1 MAITIF
7 WISAMPLDPLTPSMS
22 RRAVLAMGAVGVV
35 AALLRP
41 ARANPIGGIDLT
53 TSTYGGGTLP
63 KGIRSRMIHGVN
75 GLDVHILEAGYE
87 KPGRPLA
94 LLLHGFPDLA
104 YGWRHLM
111 PILADAGYHV
121 VAPDQRGFG
130 RTTGWVND
138 YDTPLAPFSL
148 LNMTRDALGLVLV
161 LGYRRTAM
169 LVGHDLGSPVAA
181 YCALAR
187 PDVFPSVVL
196 MSAPFPGP
204 PTMPFDIAESEV
216 SPVRSNTGN
225 QKLAAALAALDP
237 PREHYQQY
245 LSSRKANQDMW
256 HPPQGL
262 HAFLRAFFYVKSADW
277 PGNKP
282 HPLKALTAT
291 ELAQMPTY
299 YVMDLGK
306 TMPETVAPFE
316 PSAAEVLPSKW
327 LTEPELGVYTDEY
340 GRTGFQGA
348 LQAYR
353 VFSDPDLNAE
363 LRLFSGKTID
373 VPSLF
378 IGGKSDWGTWSAPG
392 ALELMRTKAATGMRG
407 IELIDGAGH
416 WIQQE
421 QPVRLSEL
429 LLAFVREVGGVDH
442 TGG

>member
-1 MAITIF
+1 MTA
-7 WISAMPLDPLTPSMS
+7 SP
-22 RRAVLAMGAVGVV
+22 
-35 AALLRP
+35 
-41 ARANPIGGIDLT
+41 
-53 TSTYGGGTLP
+53 YGEGTLP
-63 KGIRSRMIHGVN
+63 KVVRSRMIHGVN

-87 KPGRPLA
+87 SPGRPLA

-104 YGWRHLM
+104 YGWRHLL
-111 PILADAGYHV
+111 PLLADAGYHA

-130 RTTGWVND
+130 RTTGWVNS
-138 YDTPLAPFSL
+138 YDAPLEPFSL
-148 LNMTRDALGLVLV
+148 LNMTRDALALVSA

-169 LVGHDLGSPVAA
+169 LVGHDFGSPVAA
-181 YCALAR
+181 CCTLAR

-204 PTMPFDIAESEV
+204 PAFPFNTAESAASSV
-216 SPVRSNTGN
+216 QPNTDT

-237 PREHYQQY
+237 PREYYQQY
-245 LSSRKANQDMW
+245 LSTRGANDDMW

-262 HAFLRAFFYVKSADW
+262 NAFLRAFFHVKSADW

-282 HPLKALTAT
+282 HPLQARTAV
-291 ELAQMPTY
+291 ELAQLPTY

-306 TMPETVAPFE
+306 TMPETVAPFH
-316 PSAAEVLPSKW
+316 PSAAEVEACKW
-327 LTEPELGVYTDEY
+327 LTEPELGVYVEEY

-353 VFSDPDLNAE
+353 VLSDPGLNAE

-378 IGGKSDWGTWSAPG
+378 IGGTNDWGTYAAPG
-392 ALELMRTKAATGMRG
+392 ALDLMEAKAVTRMSS
-407 IELIDGAGH
+407 IEMIEGAGH

-421 QPVRLSEL
+421 QPVRLSTL
-429 LLAFVREVGGVDH
+429 LLAFIEKVGGADH
-442 TGG
+442 IGDCGPGGRQPG

>member
-1 MAITIF
+1 M
-7 WISAMPLDPLTPSMS
+7 
-22 RRAVLAMGAVGVV
+22 
-35 AALLRP
+35 
-41 ARANPIGGIDLT
+41 
-53 TSTYGGGTLP
+53 
-63 KGIRSRMIHGVN
+63 IRGVN
-75 GLDVHILEAGYE
+75 GLDVHILEAGFE
-87 KPGRPLA
+87 SPGRPLA

-104 YGWRHLM
+104 YGWRHLI

-121 VAPDQRGFG
+121 VAPDQRGYG
-130 RTTGWVND
+130 RTTGWAD
-138 YDTPLAPFSL
+138 GYDAPLEPFSL
-148 LNMTRDALGLVLV
+148 LNMTRDALGLVSA

-169 LVGHDLGSPVAA
+169 LVGHDFGSPVAA

-204 PTMPFDIAESEV
+204 PAFPFDTAEQVEPSV
-216 SPVRSNTGN
+216 PPNNDN

-237 PREHYQQY
+237 PREYYQQY
-245 LSSRKANQDMW
+245 LSTRQANDDMW
-256 HPPQGL
+256 HPPRGL
-262 HAFLRAFFYVKSADW
+262 HAFLRAFFYLKSADW

-282 HPLKALTAT
+282 YPLKGRTAAD
-291 ELAQMPTY
+291 LAQMPTY
-299 YVMDLGK
+299 YVMELGK

-316 PSAAEVLPSKW
+316 PSAAEIQACKW

-353 VFSDPDLNAE
+353 VVSDPGLNAE
-363 LRLFSGKTID
+363 LRLFSGRTID

-378 IGGKSDWGTWSAPG
+378 IGGKSDWGTYSAPG
-392 ALELMRTKAATGMRG
+392 ALELMRTKATTKMGE

-421 QPVRLSEL
+421 QPARLGML
-429 LLAFVREVGGVDH
+429 LLAFAKEVGTVDRASR
-442 TGG
+442 

>member
-1 MAITIF
+1 
-7 WISAMPLDPLTPSMS
+7 
-22 RRAVLAMGAVGVV
+22 
-35 AALLRP
+35 
-41 ARANPIGGIDLT
+41 
-53 TSTYGGGTLP
+53 
-63 KGIRSRMIHGVN
+63 
-75 GLDVHILEAGYE
+75 
-87 KPGRPLA
+87 
-94 LLLHGFPDLA
+94 
-104 YGWRHLM
+104 
-111 PILADAGYHV
+111 

-130 RTTGWVND
+130 RTTGWVNG
-138 YDTPLAPFSL
+138 YDAQLEPFSL
-148 LNMTRDALGLVLV
+148 LNMTRDALGLVSA

-204 PTMPFDIAESEV
+204 PAFPFNIAESEASSV
-216 SPVRSNTGN
+216 QPNTEN

-237 PREHYQQY
+237 PREYYQQY
-245 LSSRKANQDMW
+245 LSTPEANDDMW

-282 HPLKALTAT
+282 HPLKARTAI

-306 TMPETVAPFE
+306 TMPQTVAPFQ
-316 PSAAEVLPSKW
+316 PSAAEVLASKW
-327 LTEPELGVYTDEY
+327 LTEPELGVYTEEY

-353 VFSDPDLNAE
+353 VYSDPDLNAE

-378 IGGKSDWGTWSAPG
+378 IGGKSDWGTYSAPG
-392 ALELMRTKAATGMRG
+392 AVDLMRTKAATRMGG

-416 WIQQE
+416 WVQQE
-421 QPVRLSEL
+421 QPVRLSTL
-429 LLAFVREVGGVDH
+429 LLAFSKEVSGAGH
-442 TGG
+442 TSGQAHRC

>member
-1 MAITIF
+1 MTA
-7 WISAMPLDPLTPSMS
+7 
-22 RRAVLAMGAVGVV
+22 
-35 AALLRP
+35 
-41 ARANPIGGIDLT
+41 
-53 TSTYGGGTLP
+53 STYGNGTLS
-63 KGIRSRMIHGVN
+63 KAIRSRVIHGVN
-75 GLDVHILEAGYE
+75 GLDVHILEAGHDT
-87 KPGRPLA
+87 PDRPLV

-111 PILADAGYHV
+111 PRLSEAGYHV

-138 YDTPLAPFSL
+138 YDTQLEPFGI
-148 LNMTRDALGLVLV
+148 LNLTRDALALVST

-181 YCALAR
+181 YCSLAR
-187 PDVFPSVVL
+187 PDIFPSVVL

-204 PTMPFDIAESEV
+204 PAFPFNIAGSETAEAQ
-216 SPVRSNTGN
+216 PNNEG

-237 PREHYQQY
+237 PREYYQQY
-245 LSSRKANQDMW
+245 LGARNANADMW
-256 HPPQGL
+256 HPPEGL
-262 HAFLRAFFYVKSADW
+262 HAFLRAFFYVKSGDW

-282 HPLKALTAT
+282 HPLKARTAL

-306 TMPETVAPFE
+306 TMPETVAPFMPPANE
-316 PSAAEVLPSKW
+316 IAGCKW
-327 LTEPELGVYTDEY
+327 LTDPELGVYTEEY
-340 GRTGFQGA
+340 SRTGFQGA

-353 VFSDPDLNAE
+353 VLSDPALNAE

-378 IGGKSDWGTWSAPG
+378 IGGKSDWGTYSAPG
-392 ALELMRTKAATGMRG
+392 ALDLMKTKATTRMGK

-421 QPVRLSEL
+421 QPLRLCEL
-429 LLAFVREVGGVDH
+429 LLAFLKESSEN
-442 TGG
+442 

>member
-1 MAITIF
+1 
-7 WISAMPLDPLTPSMS
+7 
-22 RRAVLAMGAVGVV
+22 
-35 AALLRP
+35 
-41 ARANPIGGIDLT
+41 LT
-53 TSTYGGGTLP
+53 TSTYGEGTLP
-63 KGIRSRMIHGVN
+63 KGVRSRMIHGVN
-75 GLDVHILEAGYE
+75 GLDVHILEAGHE
-87 KPGRPLA
+87 SPGRPLA

-104 YGWRHLM
+104 YGWRHLI

-130 RTTGWVND
+130 RTTGWVNG
-138 YDTPLAPFSL
+138 YDTQLAPFSL
-148 LNMTRDALGLVLV
+148 LNMTRDALGLVSA
-161 LGYRRTAM
+161 LGYRRTTM

-187 PDVFPSVVL
+187 PDVFPSLVL

-204 PTMPFDIAESEV
+204 PALPFNIAEGEASA
-216 SPVRSNTGN
+216 SPPNNEG

-237 PREHYQQY
+237 PRLHYQQY
-245 LSSRKANQDMW
+245 LSTREANHDMW

-282 HPLKALTAT
+282 HPLKARTAI

-306 TMPETVAPFE
+306 TMPQTVAPFH
-316 PSAAEVLPSKW
+316 PSAAEVLACQW
-327 LTEPELGVYTDEY
+327 LTEPELDVYAAEY

-353 VFSDPDLNAE
+353 VFTDPDLNAE

-378 IGGKSDWGTWSAPG
+378 IGGKSDWANYVSPG
-392 ALELMRTKAATGMRG
+392 ALELMKTKATTRMSG

-421 QPVRLSEL
+421 QPARLAAL
-429 LLAFVREVGGVDH
+429 LLAFMKDVSRADH
-442 TGG
+442 KGA

>member
-1 MAITIF
+1 M
-7 WISAMPLDPLTPSMS
+7 
-22 RRAVLAMGAVGVV
+22 
-35 AALLRP
+35 
-41 ARANPIGGIDLT
+41 T
-53 TSTYGGGTLP
+53 TSSYGEGTLP
-63 KGIRSRMIHGVN
+63 KGVRSRMIHGVN

-87 KPGRPLA
+87 SAGRPLA

-104 YGWRHLM
+104 YGWRHLI
-111 PILADAGYHV
+111 PILADAAYHV

-130 RTTGWVND
+130 RTIGWVNG
-138 YDTPLAPFSL
+138 YDVQLEPFGL
-148 LNMTRDALGLVLV
+148 LNMARDALGLVSA

-169 LVGHDLGSPVAA
+169 LVGHDLGSPVVA

-187 PDVFPSVVL
+187 PDVFSSVVL

-204 PTMPFDIAESEV
+204 PAFPFSTAESEASSV
-216 SPVRSNTGN
+216 QPNIEN

-237 PREHYQQY
+237 PRVYYQQY
-245 LSSRKANQDMW
+245 LSAREANDDLW

-277 PGNKP
+277 PANKP
-282 HPLKALTAT
+282 HPLKARTAT

-306 TMPETVAPFE
+306 TMPQTVAPFQ
-316 PSAAEVLPSKW
+316 PSAAEVQSCKW

-353 VFSDPDLNAE
+353 VYSDPDLNAE

-378 IGGKSDWGTWSAPG
+378 IAGKSDWGTYSAPG
-392 ALELMRTKAATGMRG
+392 AVDLMRTKAATMMGD

-416 WIQQE
+416 WVQQE
-421 QPVRLSEL
+421 QPARLSTL
-429 LLAFVREVGGVDH
+429 LLAFNKETVGRDH
-442 TGG
+442 RL

>member
-1 MAITIF
+1 
-7 WISAMPLDPLTPSMS
+7 MPTY
-22 RRAVLAMGAVGVV
+22 
-35 AALLRP
+35 AA
-41 ARANPIGGIDLT
+41 
-53 TSTYGGGTLP
+53 GTLP
-63 KGIRSRMIHGVN
+63 KGVRSRMIHGVN
-75 GLDVHILEAGYE
+75 GLDVHILEAGHE
-87 KPGRPLA
+87 NAGRPLA

-121 VAPDQRGFG
+121 VAPDQRGYG
-130 RTTGWVND
+130 GTTGWAND
-138 YDTPLAPFSL
+138 YDAPLGPFSL
-148 LNMTRDALGLVLV
+148 LNMTRDALGLVSA
-161 LGYRRTAM
+161 LGYRHTSM

-204 PTMPFDIAESEV
+204 PALPFDTARNEAS
-216 SPVRSNTGN
+216 SAQPNSDGR
-225 QKLAAALAALDP
+225 KLAAALAALDP
-237 PREHYQQY
+237 PRAYYQQY
-245 LSSRKANQDMW
+245 LSTRNANRDIW

-262 HAFLRAFFYVKSADW
+262 STFLRAFFHVKSADW

-282 HPLKALTAT
+282 HPLKALTAA

-306 TMPETVAPFE
+306 TMPETVAPFQ
-316 PSAAEVLPSKW
+316 PSAAETVACKW
-327 LTEPELGVYTDEY
+327 LTDAELGVYTAEY

-353 VFSDPDLNAE
+353 VLSDPDLNAE

-378 IGGKSDWGTWSAPG
+378 IGGKSDWGTYSAPG
-392 ALELMRTKAATGMRG
+392 ALDLMRTKAATSMRG
-407 IELIDGAGH
+407 VELIDGAGH

-421 QPVRLSEL
+421 QPARLGER
-429 LLAFVREVGGVDH
+429 LLAFAKA
-442 TGG
+442 

>member
-1 MAITIF
+1 
-7 WISAMPLDPLTPSMS
+7 
-22 RRAVLAMGAVGVV
+22 
-35 AALLRP
+35 
-41 ARANPIGGIDLT
+41 
-53 TSTYGGGTLP
+53 
-63 KGIRSRMIHGVN
+63 MIHRVN

-87 KPGRPLA
+87 SPGRPLA

-104 YGWRHLM
+104 YGWRHLI

-130 RTTGWVND
+130 RTTGWVNG
-138 YDTPLAPFSL
+138 YDAQLEPFSL
-148 LNMTRDALGLVLV
+148 LNMTRDALGLVSA
-161 LGYRRTAM
+161 LGYRCTAM

-204 PTMPFDIAESEV
+204 PALPLNTAESEASSV
-216 SPVRSNTGN
+216 QPNTEN

-237 PREHYQQY
+237 PRQYYQQY
-245 LSSRKANQDMW
+245 LSTREANHDMW

-282 HPLKALTAT
+282 HPLKARTAI

-306 TMPETVAPFE
+306 TMPQTVAPFQ
-316 PSAAEVLPSKW
+316 PSAAEVLGSKW
-327 LTEPELGVYTDEY
+327 LTEPELGVYTEEY

-353 VFSDPDLNAE
+353 VYSDPDLNAE
-363 LRLFSGKTID
+363 LHLFSGKTID

-378 IGGKSDWGTWSAPG
+378 IGGKSDWGTYSAPG
-392 ALELMRTKAATGMRG
+392 AVDLMRTKAATRMAG

-416 WIQQE
+416 WVQQE
-421 QPVRLSEL
+421 QPVRLSTL
-429 LLAFVREVGGVDH
+429 LLAFIKEVGGADH
-442 TGG
+442 TSG

>member
-1 MAITIF
+1 M
-7 WISAMPLDPLTPSMS
+7 
-22 RRAVLAMGAVGVV
+22 
-35 AALLRP
+35 
-41 ARANPIGGIDLT
+41 T
-53 TSTYGGGTLP
+53 TSSYGGGTLP
-63 KGIRSRMIHGVN
+63 KGVRSRMIHGVN
-75 GLDVHILEAGYE
+75 GLNVHILEAGYE
-87 KPGRPLA
+87 SPGRPLA

-104 YGWRHLM
+104 YGWRHLI
-111 PILADAGYHV
+111 PVLADAGYHV

-130 RTTGWVND
+130 RTTGWVNS
-138 YDTPLAPFSL
+138 YDAQLEPFSL
-148 LNMTRDALGLVLV
+148 LNMTRDALGLVSA

-204 PTMPFDIAESEV
+204 PALPFNTAESEASSV
-216 SPVRSNTGN
+216 QPNTEN
-225 QKLAAALAALDP
+225 QKVAAALAALDP

-245 LSSRKANQDMW
+245 LSTREANDDMW

-262 HAFLRAFFYVKSADW
+262 HAFLRAFFHVKSADW

-282 HPLKALTAT
+282 HPLKAATAT

-299 YVMDLGK
+299 YVMDRGK
-306 TMPETVAPFE
+306 TMPQTVAPFQ
-316 PSAAEVLPSKW
+316 PSAAEVLTCKW
-327 LTEPELGVYTDEY
+327 LTEPELEVYTEEY

-353 VFSDPDLNAE
+353 VFSDPGLNAE

-378 IGGKSDWGTWSAPG
+378 IGGNSDWGTYSAPG
-392 ALELMRTKAATGMRG
+392 AVDLMRTKAATRMAG

-421 QPVRLSEL
+421 QPVRLSKV
-429 LLAFVREVGGVDH
+429 LLAFIKEIGGADH
-442 TGG
+442 TSR

>member
-1 MAITIF
+1 MSNRPGLKPTA
-7 WISAMPLDPLTPSMS
+7 S
-22 RRAVLAMGAVGVV
+22 RRAVLAMGAATLM
-35 AALLRP
+35 AAFLRP
-41 ARANPIGGIDLT
+41 ARANLTGATDLAA
-53 TSTYGGGTLP
+53 STYGEGALP
-63 KGIRSRMIHGVN
+63 NGVRSRMIHGVN

-87 KPGRPLA
+87 SPGRPLA

-130 RTTGWVND
+130 RTTGWSND
-138 YDTPLAPFSL
+138 YDAPLAPFSL
-148 LNMTRDALGLVLV
+148 LNMTRDALALVLA

-204 PTMPFDIAESEV
+204 PALPFNITQNAAV
-216 SPVRSNTGN
+216 SAQPNNGN
-225 QKLAAALAALDP
+225 QKLAATLAALDP
-237 PREHYQQY
+237 PRKHYQQY
-245 LSSRKANQDMW
+245 LSTRQANQDMW

-282 HPLKALTAT
+282 HPLKAPTAA

-299 YVMDLGK
+299 YVMELGK
-306 TMPETVAPFE
+306 TMPETVAPFQ
-316 PSAAEVLPSKW
+316 PSFAEVMACKW
-327 LTEPELGVYTDEY
+327 LTEPELGVYTREY
-340 GRTGFQGA
+340 DRTGFQGA

-353 VFSDPDLNAE
+353 VFSDPELNTE

-378 IGGKSDWGTWSAPG
+378 IGGRSDWGTYAAPG
-392 ALELMRTKAATGMRG
+392 ALDLMKTKAATRMGDV
-407 IELIDGAGH
+407 ELIDGAGH

-429 LLAFVREVGGVDH
+429 LLAFAREAG
-442 TGG
+442 

>member
-1 MAITIF
+1 MKA
-7 WISAMPLDPLTPSMS
+7 SA
-22 RRAVLAMGAVGVV
+22 
-35 AALLRP
+35 
-41 ARANPIGGIDLT
+41 
-53 TSTYGGGTLP
+53 YGEGTLP
-63 KGIRSRMIHGVN
+63 KGVRSRVINGIN

-87 KPGRPLA
+87 SAGRPLA

-104 YGWRHLM
+104 YGWRHLIPM
-111 PILADAGYHV
+111 LADAGYHV

-130 RTTGWVND
+130 RTTGWVNR
-138 YDTPLAPFSL
+138 YDTPLAPFGL
-148 LNMTRDALGLVLV
+148 LNMTRDALGLVLA

-204 PTMPFDIAESEV
+204 PAFPFDTAQSEAPTV
-216 SPVRSNTGN
+216 QANNDN

-245 LSSRKANQDMW
+245 LSARRANDDMW

-282 HPLKALTAT
+282 YPLPGRTAAH
-291 ELAQMPTY
+291 LAQMPTY

-306 TMPETVAPFE
+306 TMPETVAPFQ
-316 PSAAEVLPSKW
+316 PSDADVQSCQW
-327 LTEPELGVYTDEY
+327 LTEAELAVYTQEY
-340 GRTGFQGA
+340 DRTGFQGA

-353 VFSDPDLNAE
+353 VFSDPELNAE
-363 LRLFSGKTID
+363 LRLFSGRTID
-373 VPSLF
+373 VPSIF
-378 IGGKSDWGTWSAPG
+378 IGGKSDWGTYSAPG
-392 ALELMRTKAATGMRG
+392 ALDLMMTKATTRMSG

-421 QPVRLSEL
+421 QPARLSEL
-429 LLAFVREVGGVDH
+429 LLAFAREAGGAH
-442 TGG
+442 P

>member
-1 MAITIF
+1 M
-7 WISAMPLDPLTPSMS
+7 
-22 RRAVLAMGAVGVV
+22 
-35 AALLRP
+35 
-41 ARANPIGGIDLT
+41 T
-53 TSTYGGGTLP
+53 TSTYGAGTLP
-63 KGIRSRMIHGVN
+63 KEVRSRMIHGVN

-87 KPGRPLA
+87 SPGRPLA

-104 YGWRHLM
+104 YGWRHLI

-130 RTTGWVND
+130 RTTGWVNG
-138 YDTPLAPFSL
+138 YDAPLESFSL
-148 LNMTRDALGLVLV
+148 LNMTRDALGLVSA

-169 LVGHDLGSPVAA
+169 LVGHDFGSPVAA

-204 PTMPFDIAESEV
+204 PAFPFNVAEGEPSSV
-216 SPVRSNTGN
+216 QPSAGN
-225 QKLAAALAALDP
+225 QGLAAALAALDP
-237 PREHYQQY
+237 PRVHYQQY
-245 LSSRKANQDMW
+245 LSTRQANDDLW

-262 HAFLRAFFYVKSADW
+262 HAFLRAFFHVKSADW

-282 HPLKALTAT
+282 HPLKAPTAI

-306 TMPETVAPFE
+306 TMSQTVAPFQ
-316 PSAAEVLPSKW
+316 PSAAEVSACKW
-327 LTEPELGVYTDEY
+327 LTEPELGVYTEEY
-340 GRTGFQGA
+340 GRMGFQGA
-348 LQAYR
+348 LMAYR
-353 VFSDPDLNAE
+353 VFSDPALNAE

-378 IGGKSDWGTWSAPG
+378 IGGTSDWGTYAAPG
-392 ALELMRTKAATGMRG
+392 ALDLMRAKAATRMRG
-407 IELIDGAGH
+407 IELIEGAGH

-421 QPVRLSEL
+421 QPDRLGML
-429 LLAFVREVGGVDH
+429 LLGFIKDAGGADH
-442 TGG
+442 ASR

>member
-1 MAITIF
+1 
-7 WISAMPLDPLTPSMS
+7 
-22 RRAVLAMGAVGVV
+22 
-35 AALLRP
+35 
-41 ARANPIGGIDLT
+41 LT
-53 TSTYGGGTLP
+53 TSTYGEGTLP
-63 KGIRSRMIHGVN
+63 KGVRSRMIHGVN

-87 KPGRPLA
+87 SPGRPLA

-104 YGWRHLM
+104 YGWRHLI

-130 RTTGWVND
+130 RTTGWVNG
-138 YDTPLAPFSL
+138 YDAPLAPFSL
-148 LNMTRDALGLVLV
+148 LNMTRDALGLVSA

-169 LVGHDLGSPVAA
+169 LVGHDFGSPVAA

-204 PTMPFDIAESEV
+204 PAFPFNIAGSEA
-216 SPVRSNTGN
+216 SPVQPNTEN

-237 PREHYQQY
+237 PREYYQQY
-245 LSSRKANQDMW
+245 LSTREANDDMW

-262 HAFLRAFFYVKSADW
+262 HAFLRAFFHVKSADW

-282 HPLKALTAT
+282 HPLKARTAI

-306 TMPETVAPFE
+306 TMPQTVAPFQ
-316 PSAAEVLPSKW
+316 PSAAEVQACKW
-327 LTEPELGVYTDEY
+327 LTEPELGVYTKEY

-353 VFSDPDLNAE
+353 VYSDPDLNAE

-378 IGGKSDWGTWSAPG
+378 IGGKSDWGTYSAPG
-392 ALELMRTKAATGMRG
+392 AVDLMRTKAATRMGG

-421 QPVRLSEL
+421 QPVRLSAL
-429 LLAFVREVGGVDH
+429 LLAFTKELGGADH
-442 TGG
+442 TSNFGLGGR

>member
-1 MAITIF
+1 M
-7 WISAMPLDPLTPSMS
+7 
-22 RRAVLAMGAVGVV
+22 
-35 AALLRP
+35 
-41 ARANPIGGIDLT
+41 
-53 TSTYGGGTLP
+53 
-63 KGIRSRMIHGVN
+63 IRGVN

-87 KPGRPLA
+87 SSGRPLA

-104 YGWRHLM
+104 YGWRHLI

-130 RTTGWVND
+130 RTTGWVNG
-138 YDTPLAPFSL
+138 YDAPLGPFSL
-148 LNMTRDALGLVLV
+148 LNMTRDALGLVSA
-161 LGYRRTAM
+161 LGFRRTAM
-169 LVGHDLGSPVAA
+169 LVGHDFGSPVAA

-204 PTMPFDIAESEV
+204 PAFPFNTAESEAASV
-216 SPVRSNTGN
+216 QPNN
-225 QKLAAALAALDP
+225 QFQNLATALAALDP
-237 PREHYQQY
+237 PRAYYQQY
-245 LSSRKANQDMW
+245 LSGRRANDDMW

-262 HAFLRAFFYVKSADW
+262 RRFLRAFFYVKSADW

-282 HPLKALTAT
+282 YRLKGGTAAD
-291 ELAQMPTY
+291 LAQMPTY

-316 PSAAEVLPSKW
+316 PSAAEVQACKW
-327 LTEPELGVYTDEY
+327 LTEPELGVYTEEY

-363 LRLFSGKTID
+363 LRLFSGKAID

-378 IGGKSDWGTWSAPG
+378 IGGKSDWGTYAAPG
-392 ALELMRTKAATGMRG
+392 ALDLMRTRAATRMGG
-407 IELIDGAGH
+407 IALIDGAGH

-421 QPVRLSEL
+421 QPARLGAL
-429 LLAFVREVGGVDH
+429 LLAFINEVGGTDQWSVR
-442 TGG
+442 

>member
-1 MAITIF
+1 M
-7 WISAMPLDPLTPSMS
+7 
-22 RRAVLAMGAVGVV
+22 
-35 AALLRP
+35 
-41 ARANPIGGIDLT
+41 T
-53 TSTYGGGTLP
+53 TSTYGEGTLP
-63 KGIRSRMIHGVN
+63 KGVRSRVIHGVN
-75 GLDVHILEAGYE
+75 GLDVHVLEAGYE
-87 KPGRPLA
+87 SPGRPLA

-104 YGWRHLM
+104 YGWRHLI
-111 PILADAGYHV
+111 PILAEAGYHV

-138 YDTPLAPFSL
+138 YDAQLGPFSL
-148 LNMTRDALGLVLV
+148 LNMTRDALGLVSA

-169 LVGHDLGSPVAA
+169 LVGHDFGSPVAA

-204 PTMPFDIAESEV
+204 PAFPFNIAESEASSV
-216 SPVRSNTGN
+216 QANTGN
-225 QKLAAALAALDP
+225 QRLAAALAALDP
-237 PREHYQQY
+237 PRKHYQQY
-245 LSSRKANQDMW
+245 LSTREANHDLW

-282 HPLKALTAT
+282 HPVAPTAT

-306 TMPETVAPFE
+306 TMSETVAPFH
-316 PSAAEVLPSKW
+316 PSAAEVLACKW
-327 LTEPELGVYTDEY
+327 LTEPELGVYTAEY

-378 IGGKSDWGTWSAPG
+378 IGGKSDWGTYATPG
-392 ALELMRTKAATGMRG
+392 AIDLMRAKAATRMGG
-407 IELIDGAGH
+407 IELIDAAGH

-421 QPVRLSEL
+421 QPARLGTL
-429 LLAFVREVGGVDH
+429 LLAFSKEVGGANH
-442 TGG
+442 TSG